1 MSNYK
6 RIKMFLW
13 DPNTQMAELSP
24 AKPQI
29 ITKTLIMI
37 ITITNTI
44 ITIMILLV
52 TCKAAGLSAI
62 TSAACL
68 RALLAL
74 CSPSAA
80 ITWTP
85 AEIIIMIEIVMNT

>member
-1 MSNYK
+1 MS
-6 RIKMFLW
+6 LW
-13 DPNTQMAELSP
+13 DPNTQMAESSP

-29 ITKTLIMI
+29 IAKTFITI
-37 ITITNTI
+37 ITITTNI
-44 ITIMILLV
+44 IATMIVLV

-80 ITWTP
+80 ITWMP
-85 AEIIIMIEIVMNT
+85 GEIIIAMIMIIARV